1 MKFIRTQIP
10 EVILIEP
17 DVFEDARGFF
27 METYH
32 EQKYRAAG
40 IAYSF
45 VQDNHS
51 RSIQGTLRG
60 LHYQITHS
68 QGKLV
73 RVVAGE
79 IYDVAVDLR
88 RSSPTFG
95 KWVGSRLTA
104 QSKNQLWIPPA
115 FAHGF
120 YVLSDWAEVLYK
132 ATDIY
137 APEAERTVIWN
148 DPDIAIEWPII
159 QGTAPILSK
168 KDATA
173 RPLKDAEVYV

>member
-1 MKFIRTQIP
+1 MKFIPTQIP

-17 DVFEDARGFF
+17 DVFEDERGFF

-32 EQKYRAAG
+32 QEKYRAMG
-40 IAYSF
+40 ITYSF

-51 RSIQGTLRG
+51 RSGRGTLRG

-73 RVVAGE
+73 RVVLGE
-79 IYDVAVDLR
+79 IYDVTVDIR

-95 KWVGSRLTA
+95 EWVGNTLTA
-104 QSKNQLWIPPA
+104 ESKNQLWIPPG

-120 YVLSDWAEVLYK
+120 YTLSDWAEVLYK
-132 ATDIY
+132 ATDVY
-137 APEAERTVIWN
+137 TPEAERAILWN
-148 DPDIAIEWPII
+148 DPEIGIVWPVIP
-159 QGTAPILSK
+159 GTQPILSK
-168 KDATA
+168 KDAVA
-173 RPLKDAEVYV
+173 KPLKESEVYD

>member
-1 MKFIRTQIP
+1 MKFIPTQIP

-17 DVFEDARGFF
+17 DVFEDERGFF

-60 LHYQITHS
+60 LHYQITHG

-73 RVVAGE
+73 RVVYGE

-95 KWVGSRLTA
+95 KWVGSRITA
-104 QSKNQLWIPPA
+104 QAKNQLWIPTG

-120 YVLSDWAEVLYK
+120 YTLSDWAEVLYK

-137 APEAERTVIWN
+137 TLQAERTVLWN
-148 DPDIAIEWPII
+148 DPEIGIDWPII
-159 QGTAPILSK
+159 PGTQPILSK
-168 KDATA
+168 KDAVA
-173 RPLKDAEVYV
+173 KPFKEAEVYD